1 MPTFVCIFSDGE
13 QTRMTV
19 WCRNGLDVARGVKL
33 ARYAYESR
41 KGKTPPPMTSATF
54 VSSDGATLTKYDAD
68 ELAKAA
74 CDGTSA
80 ANQGEAMVAADS
92 PQLR

>member
-1 MPTFVCIFSDGE
+1 MPTFVCNFSDGE

-54 VSSDGATLTKYDAD
+54 VSSDDGATLTKYDAG

-74 CDGTSA
+74 
-80 ANQGEAMVAADS
+80 
-92 PQLR
+92 

>member
-1 MPTFVCIFSDGE
+1 MPVFVCNFSDGE

-19 WCRNGLDVARGVKL
+19 WCRDGLDVARGVKL

-41 KGKTPPPMTSATF
+41 KGKTPPAMTSATF
-54 VSSDGATLTKYDAD
+54 VSWDGATLMACTAD

-74 CDGTSA
+74 
-80 ANQGEAMVAADS
+80 
-92 PQLR
+92 

>member
-1 MPTFVCIFSDGE
+1 MGTTQGIGKVSNMSPSPTFIANFSDGE

-41 KGKTPPPMTSATF
+41 RKGKTPPPMTSATF
-54 VSSDGATLTKYDAD
+54 VSAHDGAVLSEYNAD
-68 ELAKAA
+68 ELAEHESKI
-74 CDGTSA
+74 
-80 ANQGEAMVAADS
+80 
-92 PQLR
+92 

>member
-1 MPTFVCIFSDGE
+1 MPTYVCNFSDGE

-19 WCRNGLDVARGVKL
+19 WCGNGLDVARGMKL

-74 CDGTSA
+74 RSSPAVNG
-80 ANQGEAMVAADS
+80 GVAR
-92 PQLR
+92 QRYRRN